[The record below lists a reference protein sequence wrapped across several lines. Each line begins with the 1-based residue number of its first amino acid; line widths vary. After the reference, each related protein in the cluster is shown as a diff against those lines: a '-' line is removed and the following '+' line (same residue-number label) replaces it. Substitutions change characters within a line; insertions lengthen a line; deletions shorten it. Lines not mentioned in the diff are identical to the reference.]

1 MIATKQNNNIAYY
14 IEQVNLLLECTYKS
28 DMKIKYAVYKN
39 KLQEDINTDKKNNL
53 INITKNDTGDGYVL
67 QYRVLTNIRKD
78 NNIQDKESQTNQSSN
93 ANYTQTEPL
102 SWKEI
107 AVMFINTFSN
117 LVTALEKM
125 PHDQKVQT
133 VSKILDRNINVPDN
147 NINVLNNI
155 ERVENA
161 PKEKIGML
169 KRAWAWVKSMFKNRM
184 VRNNYPEEF
193 ITAIGALTLATE
205 NLKNVMENISRQI
218 SQHTQHNQTS
228 QTNNTNGNKSE
239 NNTNNTAITQEGIRK
254 HNLLQ
259 NENPSLNIKPF
270 EISLHKT

>member
-93 ANYTQTEPL
+93 AKYTQTEPL

>member
-28 DMKIKYAVYKN
+28 DMKIKYAAYKN
-39 KLQEDINTDKKNNL
+39 KLQEDIDTDKKNNL

-93 ANYTQTEPL
+93 AKYTQTEPL

-239 NNTNNTAITQEGIRK
+239 NNTNNTGITQEGIRK

-259 NENPSLNIKPF
+259 NKKPSLNFKPF